1 MIRGRTMIEFRY
13 WETGIG
19 TFEIQVIRCGEV
31 VWQADGFR
39 TEEQIE
45 AWIERLLSD

>member
-1 MIRGRTMIEFRY
+1 MIEIHY

-19 TFEIQVIRCGEV
+19 TFEIQVIRCGEIL
-31 VWQADGFR
+31 WQVDGFR

-45 AWIERLLSD
+45 AWIEQQLGD